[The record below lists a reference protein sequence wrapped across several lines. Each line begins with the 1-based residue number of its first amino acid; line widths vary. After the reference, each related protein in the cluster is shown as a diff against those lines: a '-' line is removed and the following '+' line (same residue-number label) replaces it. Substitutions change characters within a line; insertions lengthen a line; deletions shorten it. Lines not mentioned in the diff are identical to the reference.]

1 MNSIEII
8 KFLEK
13 DYPKAAAY
21 DWDNVGLQVG
31 TLNSQ
36 VKRVLV
42 TLDVTKEVV
51 KEAIDKKV
59 NLILSHH
66 PLIFKPLMNVTIET
80 PKGWTVSKLIQHK
93 IALYSMHTNFD
104 VSDGGMNDVF
114 ADLLGMQNKELL
126 DDLNNIGR
134 IGDINPI
141 TFDDFVKKLHEEFKI
156 EDIKLIG
163 NPRET
168 ISRIGFSLGSGSHH
182 AAPAKKKN
190 ADVYLTGDV
199 TYHTALDAIE
209 MGLTILDIGHH
220 AEKIF
225 IQFIK
230 DKISQEFPEIEVY
243 ISEINTNPY
252 KRV

>member
-8 KFLEK
+8 KFLEQ

-31 TLNSQ
+31 TLNAQ

-66 PLIFKPLMNVTIET
+66 PLIFKPLMNVTVET
-80 PKGWTVSKLIQHK
+80 PKGWIVSKLIQHK

-114 ADLLGMQNKELL
+114 AELLGMQNKELL

-134 IGDINPI
+134 IGDIDPI
-141 TFDDFVKKLHEEFKI
+141 SFDDFVKKLHEEFKI

-163 NPRET
+163 NSRET
-168 ISRIGFSLGSGSHH
+168 ISRVGFSLGSGSHH
-182 AAPAKKKN
+182 SAPAKKKN

-230 DKISQEFPEIEVY
+230 DKISQKFPEIEVF

-252 KRV
+252 KSV